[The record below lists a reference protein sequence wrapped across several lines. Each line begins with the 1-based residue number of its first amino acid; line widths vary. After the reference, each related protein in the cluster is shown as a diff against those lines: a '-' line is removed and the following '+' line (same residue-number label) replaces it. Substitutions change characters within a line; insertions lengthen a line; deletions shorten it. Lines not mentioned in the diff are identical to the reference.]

1 MASRKWLYLKDELD
15 KMINVESI
23 SYEEIGRRYGCSGA
37 NIKKQARKLGIE
49 IPKRREI
56 SEKETFGRGRG
67 KIRTC
72 LSCGSILTEPSQT
85 KFCDNK
91 CQQDYRYKEYNGACQ
106 ICGWKEKNEF
116 TGKVPLQIHHIDGN
130 CCNNKEDNLQLLC
143 PNHHSLTE
151 TYGNGGKH
159 ISHRVNRKGAR
170 KIQPL

>member
-85 KFCDNK
+85 K
-91 CQQDYRYKEYNGACQ
+91 E
-106 ICGWKEKNEF
+106 
-116 TGKVPLQIHHIDGN
+116 
-130 CCNNKEDNLQLLC
+130 
-143 PNHHSLTE
+143 
-151 TYGNGGKH
+151 
-159 ISHRVNRKGAR
+159 
-170 KIQPL
+170 